1 MIHVSLFMLAAKNLE
16 PNHMTH
22 FNTNIYKGIQII
34 KEEVNL
40 SLFAGKMILYL
51 ENSKDAI
58 KKLLEL
64 INKFSKISGSKIN
77 IQKSVTF
84 QYTNNET
91 YKK

>member
-1 MIHVSLFMLAAKNLE
+1 MI
-16 PNHMTH
+16 H

>member
-1 MIHVSLFMLAAKNLE
+1 MLAAKNLE
-16 PNHMTH
+16 PNHMIH